1 MDLLQNLM
9 YETKLLNQID
19 LYPVSYTNIVKDT
32 ILAQKRLY
40 IISLKS
46 FSKRIKIEFII
57 LNIFKILFQLLHI
70 CHKIIYNTYFD
81 NILKL
86 KYSRN

>member
-1 MDLLQNLM
+1 MDLSQNLM

-40 IISLKS
+40 IIFLKS
-46 FSKRIKIEFII
+46 FSERIKIKFII
-57 LNIFKILFQLLHI
+57 PNMYKILFQLLHI
-70 CHKIIYNTYFD
+70 CHKIIHNTHFC

-86 KYSRN
+86 